1 MLAKRW
7 LNKLY
12 VQVIVGVILGTL
24 LGCLYPHLAVQAKP
38 LGDLFIK
45 AIKLVVTPVIF
56 ITIVVGIATIGDM
69 RKVANIGIKALI
81 YFEIASTIA
90 LLVGMAAGNVWRVG
104 NGINANPATLDAD
117 AVANLVDHAKPMS
130 ILHFFLD
137 IVPNTFVEP
146 FATGAILPVLFI
158 AVLFGIGLAKQGDLA
173 KPLVGMLEQAGAGL
187 FAMVGIIMR
196 LAPVG
201 AFGSLAFA
209 IGKYGIGSLASL
221 GELVCSVYIVSAL
234 FVVIV
239 LGISTWLCGLSIF
252 KLMAYFK
259 DELIIVFASTS
270 AETMIPRSMEKLER
284 LGVKREVVGLV
295 IPTGFSFNMAGT
307 AIYITM
313 GALFIAHATNV
324 RLSLAEQLGMFLI
337 MMLTSKGAAGV
348 SGGGFIA
355 LAATLPA
362 LGVLPVA
369 GLSLLIGV
377 DRFMAEIRA
386 VTNLFSNIVAT
397 LVIGRWVGAVDL
409 DRAHAELDW
418 RGAGEANQ
426 LNQEKFMCKPLKI
439 MSTLAVEVALT
450 RWLLPSWRA
459 AGYEADVQWNPT
471 SVLKDRIRAG
481 DRADVLVMI
490 DNSMHELARE
500 GVVIADSITP
510 IAQAGFGLAVA
521 AGAPRPDISTPEAFS
536 RALVEA
542 RSIVYSRTGASGI
555 YFAEL
560 IQKLGIADRVN
571 QRALVVPSGFTAKH
585 LLTGECDLAV
595 QQISELMS
603 VDGVEVVGPFPERY
617 QMPTDFSVAIFA
629 DAEDRELAARFVTH
643 LTSPQAGEAYNRG
656 GLKSCLAPNP
666 AHPHSASALQSGNL
680 QKASA

>member
-1 MLAKRW
+1 MLQILAKYRG
-7 LNKLY
+7 LSC
-12 VQVIVGVILGTL
+12 L
-24 LGCLYPHLAVQAKP
+24 LDG
-38 LGDLFIK
+38 
-45 AIKLVVTPVIF
+45 
-56 ITIVVGIATIGDM
+56 
-69 RKVANIGIKALI
+69 
-81 YFEIASTIA
+81 
-90 LLVGMAAGNVWRVG
+90 GN
-104 NGINANPATLDAD
+104 
-117 AVANLVDHAKPMS
+117 
-130 ILHFFLD
+130 
-137 IVPNTFVEP
+137 
-146 FATGAILPVLFI
+146 TGREEF
-158 AVLFGIGLAKQGDLA
+158 
-173 KPLVGMLEQAGAGL
+173 
-187 FAMVGIIMR
+187 
-196 LAPVG
+196 
-201 AFGSLAFA
+201 
-209 IGKYGIGSLASL
+209 
-221 GELVCSVYIVSAL
+221 VSAL

-239 LGISTWLCGLSIF
+239 LGISTWLCGFSIF
-252 KLMAYFK
+252 KLIAYFK

-307 AIYITM
+307 AIYMTM
-313 GALFIAHATNV
+313 GVLFIAHATNV
-324 RLSLAEQLGMFLI
+324 RLSLAQQVGMFLI

-355 LAATLPA
+355 LAATLPT

-386 VTNLFSNIVAT
+386 ATNLFSNIVAT

-409 DRAHAELDW
+409 DRAHAELDR
-418 RGAGEANQ
+418 RGAGKANQ
-426 LNQEKFMCKPLKI
+426 LNQEKFMSRPLKI
-439 MSTLAVEVALT
+439 MSTLAVEVALR

-471 SVLKDRIRAG
+471 SVLKERIRAG

-490 DNSMHELARE
+490 DNSMHELARD

-521 AGAPRPDISTPEAFS
+521 AGAPRPDISTPEAFL
-536 RALVEA
+536 RALLEA

-643 LTSPQAGEAYNRG
+643 LTSPQAAEAYDMG
-656 GLKSCLAPNP
+656 GLKSRRAPNP
-666 AHPHSASALQSGNL
+666 VHLHSASTLQPGNL
-680 QKASA
+680 NKASA